1 MGGAVEPRAGD
12 LNRRQ
17 DYLVISGLSK
27 TFSDKRV
34 LESLSIRVARGELVS
49 LLGPSGCGKTTLLR
63 LIAGLDRGELGTIT
77 LAGHSLTG
85 TPPHKRNVGVVFQ
98 SYALFPHLN
107 VRDNVAFGLRQR
119 GIKDPLSI
127 VSRML
132 ALVHLD
138 EFADRPVT
146 MLSGGQ
152 QQRVAVARA
161 LATKPDLLLLDEPF
175 SALDKKLREVMQIE
189 LRRLLQEVGMTAI
202 FVTHDQDEALA
213 LSDRIAVMYAGRI
226 EQFDVPGAIYS
237 QPRTRFVLDFVGQA
251 TRWHGRV
258 TTSHSGISTVETA
271 VGTLRVPAALPL
283 ESNVLVAVRPEKI
296 ALSTDVTGMDNTVV
310 LPLRELVYQGT
321 STEFHFAVDE
331 ADRAVVVA
339 SGLPWPGLK
348 PGDRMTLRWKV
359 EDTLVYSE
367 GALVESGRS
376 SPVQASLQ

>member
-1 MGGAVEPRAGD
+1 MGRAVEPRAGD
-12 LNRRQ
+12 VNRGE
-17 DYLVISGLSK
+17 DYLIISGLSK
-27 TFSDKRV
+27 SFSDKLV
-34 LESLSIRVARGELVS
+34 LDSLSIRVERGELVS

-63 LIAGLDRGELGTIT
+63 LIAGLDRGEVGTIT

-85 TPPHKRNVGVVFQ
+85 TPPHKRNVGMVFQ

-119 GIKDPLSI
+119 GIKDPLPI

-175 SALDKKLREVMQIE
+175 SALDKKLRQVMQIE

-226 EQFDVPGAIYS
+226 EQFDSPEAIYS
-237 QPRTRFVLDFVGQA
+237 RPRTRFVLDFVGQA

-258 TTSHSGISTVETA
+258 SASNGGVSTVETA
-271 VGTLRVPAALPL
+271 VGPVRVPAALPL
-283 ESNVLVAVRPEKI
+283 ESNVLVAVRPENI
-296 ALSTDVTGMDNTVV
+296 ALSTDAAGTGNAVV
-310 LPLRELVYQGT
+310 LPLRELVYQGIT
-321 STEFHFAVDE
+321 TEFHFAVGED
-331 ADRAVVVA
+331 DLAVVVA

-348 PGDRMTLRWKV
+348 PGDRMTLQWKV
-359 EDTLVYSE
+359 EDTLVFRE
-367 GALVESGRS
+367 DAMVETARLS
-376 SPVQASLQ
+376 SVAASLP